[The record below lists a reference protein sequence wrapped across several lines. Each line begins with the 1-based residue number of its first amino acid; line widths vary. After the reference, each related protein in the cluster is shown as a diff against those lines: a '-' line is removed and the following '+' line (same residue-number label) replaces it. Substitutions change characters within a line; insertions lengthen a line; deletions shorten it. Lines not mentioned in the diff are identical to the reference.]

1 MEYLL
6 IGIKIVLFVSIVNV
20 WFFRFNKSTSWR
32 GEGASSMKEEFANY
46 GLTGGLVYVVG
57 AIKVL
62 AATGLLLSIWY
73 PALTLPAAT
82 VMAVMMAGAVAMHL
96 KVQDPIRRSF
106 PALLFLVLS
115 GFLIASALDLIAV
128 G

>member
-1 MEYLL
+1 MEYLF

-20 WFFRFNKSTSWR
+20 WFFRFNKSTPWR

-62 AATGLLLSIWY
+62 AATGLLLSIWF
-73 PALTLPAAT
+73 PALTLPSAA
-82 VMAVMMAGAVAMHL
+82 VMAVMMAGAIAMHL

-106 PALLFLVLS
+106 PALTFLVLS
-115 GFLIASALDLIAV
+115 GVLIANATGAIAA

>member
-6 IGIKIVLFVSIVNV
+6 IGIKIILFVSIVNV

-32 GEGASSMKEEFANY
+32 GEGANSMKEEFANC

-73 PALTLPAAT
+73 PALTLPSAT

-96 KVQDPIRRSF
+96 KVQDPIRCSF

-115 GFLIASALDLIAV
+115 GLLIASALGLIAV